1 MGHSLP
7 PKAAASPLGW
17 VAEMIEELEM
27 DNPTSTVSWSVC
39 ESEGGSGSSY
49 GGRKETQDWLFRVR
63 PRIPA
68 KRLRP
73 GKQGRGLSLCSTSNS
88 LCGLEGVPPFLEPQF
103 P

>member
-7 PKAAASPLGW
+7 RKEAASPLGW

-27 DNPTSTVSWSVC
+27 DNPTSIFSWSLC
-39 ESEGGSGSSY
+39 ESEGGQGAAM
-49 GGRKETQDWLFRVR
+49 GGRKVTQDWLFRVR

-73 GKQGRGLSLCSTSNS
+73 GKQGTGFESL
-88 LCGLEGVPPFLEPQF
+88 LYH
-103 P
+103 